1 MVCIQGSTENQ
12 YSLLS
17 GSPGKILQLQL
28 QCELCLVAAYLWLS
42 ISQLFT
48 LCNVYLTKLP

>member
-17 GSPGKILQLQL
+17 GSPSKILQLQL
-28 QCELCLVAAYLWLS
+28 HDVLDIVNS
-42 ISQLFT
+42 
-48 LCNVYLTKLP
+48 